1 MIKNKKD
8 ITKSYIIFNYG
19 FIILTALFFMLIF
32 TKPIFAYGEDV
43 FQQDKE
49 EMLSME
55 RIKYFNSLFKYNYVD
70 FKASYEDYKL
80 AEKIYKK
87 VMNSNKNIEKIK
99 LSNENIL
106 DRAITVL
113 SYEYFYYDPLF
124 ISQIDEEENY
134 IIAYLDVKEIKN
146 QQKNSD
152 KIENRIKEIIKE
164 CNFNTNMTIYEAIDI
179 LDNWFMKNVRYD
191 YTYKALSIEDP
202 LFKGK
207 AICATYSE
215 AFQEICNY
223 IGIEAHYAVG
233 REINHEWNIVKIN
246 DNEYMIDTCW
256 NVGTNSKEYFLLAP
270 SNMLKSHGGVV
281 DITNKNRKTLTSFYK
296 INYITDNGKHKNI
309 EGFVSDENIIFKKAK
324 KLGYTFDGWYKDS
337 TFLQKVNNTNELL
350 VENENL
356 LNNVNIYAKWTPVKK
371 EKSYKIKGTTLNV
384 KVYKDTITIKP
395 KNIKNKKIY
404 LVYKN
409 EKDTSKIIKKEIKNI
424 FKLKNINKKPNIKL
438 KVYNKNKLIKK
449 IDLRKQLI

>member
-202 LFKGK
+202 LFRGK

-296 INYITDNGKHKNI
+296 INYITDDGKHKNI
-309 EGFVSDENIIFKKAK
+309 EGFVSDENITFKKAK

-371 EKSYKIKGTTLNV
+371 EKSYKIKGTILNI

-409 EKDTSKIIKKEIKNI
+409 EKDTSKIIKKEIKNT

-449 IDLRKQLI
+449 IDLRKELI